1 MALSHMSGPK
11 YSSRQE
17 AEKAAIAFN
26 RAEES
31 ISHELAEETLM
42 LLGLQKYCNDI

>member
-1 MALSHMSGPK
+1 MSGPR

-17 AEKAAIAFN
+17 AEKAVIAFN
-26 RAEES
+26 KAEES
-31 ISHELAEETLM
+31 ISHKLVEETLM